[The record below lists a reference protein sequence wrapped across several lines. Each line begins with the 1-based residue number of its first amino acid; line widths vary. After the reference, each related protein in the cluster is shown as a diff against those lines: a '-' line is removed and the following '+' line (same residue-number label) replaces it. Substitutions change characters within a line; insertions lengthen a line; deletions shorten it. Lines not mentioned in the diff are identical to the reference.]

1 MSTPQAAPSLATRT
15 RGWLGTMVALAH
27 NRLVL
32 FSVETREELHRLGS
46 LLLFGAVAV
55 LALGVGLIFLAVFI
69 TVLLWDTQRVL
80 VLAVCTAVFMTLGS
94 VAAWQAYR
102 LSRQTSRLW
111 QASLDEL
118 AQDRERLQA

>member
-1 MSTPQAAPSLATRT
+1 MSTPQASPSLANRT
-15 RGWLGTMVALAH
+15 RGWLGTVVALAH
-27 NRLVL
+27 NRLAL
-32 FSVETREELHRLGS
+32 LSVETREELHRLGS
-46 LLLFGAVAV
+46 LLLFGAMAV

-69 TVLLWDTQRVL
+69 TVLLWDSQRL
-80 VLAVCTAVFMTLGS
+80 LALAVCTAVFMTLGG

-102 LSRQTSRLW
+102 LSRQGSRLW